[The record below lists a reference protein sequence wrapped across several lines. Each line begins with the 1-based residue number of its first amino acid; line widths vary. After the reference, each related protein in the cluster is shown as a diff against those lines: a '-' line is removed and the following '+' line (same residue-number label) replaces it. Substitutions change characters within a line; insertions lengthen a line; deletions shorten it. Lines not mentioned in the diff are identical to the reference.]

1 MYKSRMNLSEEGNHD
16 IVYWRMRGCR
26 KWILAPQGT
35 ASQHDTHT
43 KVGPLCAFSPAK
55 SYSSLQLALQVGF
68 QEFQIVEILL
78 ARGWKAERA
87 GDNAQ

>member
-1 MYKSRMNLSEEGNHD
+1 MNLSEEGNHD

-43 KVGPLCAFSPAK
+43 KVGPLCVFSPAK